1 MGDRGVSG
9 APPGGA
15 DRSCGPR
22 DAAGARP
29 VNAASAGV
37 GVRRLLL
44 LGNPRFLLVW
54 VVGGLTGIVRWL
66 QLLVLGIYTFQITG
80 SPLLVSVV
88 PMLWM
93 LPLALCGP
101 LVGVV
106 ADRVSR
112 KRLLLV
118 SLTAVFGV
126 SAAAAIASHAG
137 TFGFAYVALVSVF
150 GGVFW
155 ATDMPVR
162 RRLLGDLSDGDPATA
177 MSLDSATSN
186 ATRMVGPVLGGVVLQ
201 AFSLTGVFV
210 LSASVFAVS
219 LAAIALTPTPE
230 TPRRVHSTY
239 FIRELVSGI
248 RFVAGDARL
257 RRVFAVTIVFNLWG
271 FPFTSMIP
279 VIGSGGLGLDS
290 AMVGLLSSSEGLG
303 AFIGAVAVAVTAR
316 PKGFAPLYLWGTTA
330 YLALVG
336 CLGMVSLAGGEAA
349 HSFLAA
355 SCVLLAIGLAGAC
368 FSAMQST
375 LSYLNAPPEY
385 RSRVLGVLTLC
396 IGTGPIG
403 FLHVGWLAETFG
415 APAALMITA
424 AEGLLALLVLWACG
438 AKYDMAGPAP
448 G

>member
-1 MGDRGVSG
+1 M
-9 APPGGA
+9 
-15 DRSCGPR
+15 
-22 DAAGARP
+22 RP
-29 VNAASAGV
+29 VNTASAGV

-54 VVGGLTGIVRWL
+54 VVGGLTGVVRWL
-66 QLLVLGIYTFQITG
+66 QLLVLGIYTFQLTG
-80 SPLLVSVV
+80 SPLLVSAV

-101 LVGVV
+101 IVGVV
-106 ADRVSR
+106 ADRISR
-112 KRLLLV
+112 KLLLLA
-118 SLTAVFGV
+118 SLAMVLGV
-126 SAAAAIASHAG
+126 SVAAALASYAG
-137 TFGFAYVALVSVF
+137 AFGFLHVALVSVL

-162 RRLLGDLSDGDPATA
+162 RRLLGDLSGGDLATA
-177 MSLDSATSN
+177 MSLDSATST

-201 AFSLTGVFV
+201 AFSLAGVFA
-210 LSASVFAVS
+210 LSAAVFAVS
-219 LAAIALTPTPE
+219 LAAVALIPIPG
-230 TPRRVHSTY
+230 TPRQVQSTY
-239 FIRELVSGI
+239 FVRELASGI

-257 RRVFAVTIVFNLWG
+257 RWVFAVTIVFNLWG

-279 VIGSGGLGLDS
+279 VIGSGRLGLDS
-290 AMVGLLSSSEGLG
+290 AMVGLLSSTEGLG
-303 AFIGAVAVAVTAR
+303 AFIGAVAVAVAVR
-316 PKGFAPLYLWGTTA
+316 PKGFAALYLWGTTA
-330 YLALVG
+330 YLVLVG
-336 CLGMVSLAGGEAA
+336 CLGMVSLAGGKPV

-355 SCVLLAIGLAGAC
+355 SAVLLAVGLAGAC

-415 APAALMITA
+415 PSAALMITA

-438 AKYDMAGPAP
+438 AKYDAGGPAP
-448 G
+448 E